1 VVVEQ
6 PRSTGGL
13 VSPQF
18 SVGAGWGI
26 YIYLNRSDQMVV
38 AAGGAAGLAVLI
50 CAATVLIG
58 CAAATAALAGAATW
72 VAVRG
77 GICPSRL
84 EIHTTVATTSFKCVA

>member
-38 AAGGAAGLAVLI
+38 AAGGAAGLAV
-50 CAATVLIG
+50 
-58 CAAATAALAGAATW
+58 
-72 VAVRG
+72 
-77 GICPSRL
+77 
-84 EIHTTVATTSFKCVA
+84 